1 MTETQDEKEELSWKE
16 KKELEKIID
25 SVEDPKYQ
33 KIELLQKTQEKYKWL
48 KDEHMGYLAESTGVS
63 YTDLYGIATFYTQFK
78 LHPPGR
84 HKISVCMGTGCH
96 VKGGREILEK
106 LKDILEIDVN
116 ETTEDRRFSLDQVRC
131 LGCCGLAP
139 VINVDG
145 ETFGRVSTKEIEGIL
160 KEFK

>member
-1 MTETQDEKEELSWKE
+1 MTEEDTKKELSWME
-16 KKELEKIID
+16 KNEIEKIIK

-33 KIELLQKTQEKYKWL
+33 KIEMLQKLQGKYKWL
-48 KDEHMGYLAESTGVS
+48 QDKHMKYLAETTGVS

-96 VKGGREILEK
+96 VKGGKKILEK
-106 LKDILEIDVN
+106 LKDLLEIDVN

-139 VINVDG
+139 VINIDG
-145 ETFGRVSTKEIEGIL
+145 ETFGRVSTKELEGIL
-160 KEFK
+160 EEFK